1 MKKDSNQEHNIL
13 EIKLPENAADIFRQV
28 IEFLKL
34 FVPVTLAKRLVVIIL
49 LAIGMPVRNAVELT
63 GLWEK
68 TFAFLNDD
76 KNVA

>member
-13 EIKLPENAADIFRQV
+13 EIKLPENVADIFRQV

-49 LAIGMPVRNAVELT
+49 LAIGMPVRDAVELT
-63 GLWEK
+63 GLWG
-68 TFAFLNDD
+68 
-76 KNVA
+76 KNFCLLK